1 MRPGSRI
8 TTVSHQLCLQ
18 NYLRSAPES
27 RPARTDVCGL
37 ALLLPDPR
45 AQEEGPDPA
54 RPGGATSPRL
64 QRAGPDPS
72 RLSQSST
79 RSIHLQAAISGKE
92 QDEQQPNKTFAFV
105 EAQPTPLTAHSYN
118 KINYLSIS
126 RLVHPLAAALSTP
139 SQLLPELT
147 ADLSSRCLA
156 PSARI
161 SRLEPTTTAR
171 FAGWRRGAGR
181 VAEEGAL
188 PEPHPAGCLSAG
200 PAALGRSLQSAPGWM
215 WSQASE
221 SRSPRLPSISCK
233 GSSTHLLAA
242 FLLT

>member
-1 MRPGSRI
+1 MRPGRRI
-8 TTVSHQLCLQ
+8 TTVSHQLYLQ

-118 KINYLSIS
+118 KINW
-126 RLVHPLAAALSTP
+126 LSTSP
-139 SQLLPELT
+139 TGSPPGGCTVNTLST
-147 ADLSSRCLA
+147 ASRTHC
-156 PSARI
+156 
-161 SRLEPTTTAR
+161 
-171 FAGWRRGAGR
+171 
-181 VAEEGAL
+181 
-188 PEPHPAGCLSAG
+188 
-200 PAALGRSLQSAPGWM
+200 RSLQSLPRSFGPNKPTRADNHSKVCWM
-215 WSQASE
+215 ETRGRQ
-221 SRSPRLPSISCK
+221 
-233 GSSTHLLAA
+233 GS
-242 FLLT
+242 